1 MIGDRLYM
9 KAQTYDIQ
17 AGSQTMTFQG
27 SRAVNRA
34 FTVAVS
40 VKCGCHRL
48 GDDVN
53 FLLAFIFN
61 FRFNQVSRIGLYSD
75 SDVLLSAL
83 CDVQIQ
89 GPVLKYYYLSTMMEL
104 EKDRYRAGSAYQLAS
119 LA

>member
-1 MIGDRLYM
+1 
-9 KAQTYDIQ
+9 
-17 AGSQTMTFQG
+17 MTFQG

-61 FRFNQVSRIGLYSD
+61 FRFNQVELDSTRTRMFCSRHSVTSKFKALYS
-75 SDVLLSAL
+75 
-83 CDVQIQ
+83 
-89 GPVLKYYYLSTMMEL
+89 STTT
-104 EKDRYRAGSAYQLAS
+104 
-119 LA
+119 